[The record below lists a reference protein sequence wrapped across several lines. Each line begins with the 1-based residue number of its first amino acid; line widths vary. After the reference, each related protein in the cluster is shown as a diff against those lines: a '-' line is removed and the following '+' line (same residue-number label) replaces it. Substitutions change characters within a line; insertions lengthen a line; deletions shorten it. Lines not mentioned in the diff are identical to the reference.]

1 MERLREPGAPGTPEQ
16 NVNRDR
22 NEALSLKAI
31 QPGSGPTQVE
41 VEIKRTFDFTV
52 F

>member
-16 NVNRDR
+16 SVNRNR

-31 QPGSGPTQVE
+31 KPERGGPTQVDLRL
-41 VEIKRTFDFTV
+41 KRTF
-52 F
+52 